1 MVPAD
6 SSGHYVW
13 INLGAKL
20 GIHDVQEE
28 KRVFQKLLD
37 GGVYIVSLVVPATRS
52 YGRESR
58 CHRLWSSW
66 D

>member
-1 MVPAD
+1 MIPAD
-6 SSGHYVW
+6 PSGHYVW

-37 GGVYIVSLVVPATRS
+37 GGVYIVSLVSAVTSS
-52 YGRESR
+52 YGCETS
-58 CHRLWSSW
+58 CHRLWFGCN
-66 D
+66 